1 MCVCVCVYVCVLCCV
16 VLGRLDAR
24 RPRSMT
30 AIRIIP
36 RSVLQRAAGLRRRM
50 RTAAEGKRREQGGVG
65 VEGILNPFLV
75 EGRRGRDRDEVGGE
89 GGLIGS
95 AAFG

>member
-1 MCVCVCVYVCVLCCV
+1 
-16 VLGRLDAR
+16 
-24 RPRSMT
+24 
-30 AIRIIP
+30 
-36 RSVLQRAAGLRRRM
+36 M